1 MLSRTLGVFLP
12 EILDMDSSVYETYKA
27 EYARC
32 PWDQSFKQTKDT
44 YEEAPD
50 LNALMKDKNG

>member
-1 MLSRTLGVFLP
+1 
-12 EILDMDSSVYETYKA
+12 MDSTIYEIYKA

-32 PWDQSFKQTKDT
+32 PWDQPFKQTKDT

-50 LNALMKDKNG
+50 LQSFITETYG